1 MLVQLR
7 SGKVLRRKLHRQVE
21 RSVDCSVNA
30 LTVNPL
36 TVNQTTANQP
46 GLSTSVQVRLSED
59 VMVMAQTIATEWG
72 LKNPR
77 DAVEAVFRK
86 YANEYMYGRQNA
98 GKANNFMDLGMQ
110 AGSQKINYAVPD
122 EVQCEAMNELDGLLG
137 L

>member
-7 SGKVLRRKLHRQVE
+7 ERKVLRRKFDRRVE
-21 RSVDCSVNA
+21 AELSSGVGLPIQA
-30 LTVNPL
+30 TPF
-36 TVNQTTANQP
+36 
-46 GLSTSVQVRLSED
+46 GLSDD

-72 LKNPR
+72 LKTPK

-98 GKANNFMDLGMQ
+98 GKADICI
-110 AGSQKINYAVPD
+110 GSVMPIGRVNHVLEP

-137 L
+137 M

>member
-1 MLVQLR
+1 MLAQLKER
-7 SGKVLRRKLHRQVE
+7 KVLRRRFDRGLERSVE
-21 RSVDCSVNA
+21 RSVESYKPTIGSASV
-30 LTVNPL
+30 PM
-36 TVNQTTANQP
+36 
-46 GLSTSVQVRLSED
+46 GLSDD

-72 LKNPR
+72 LKTPR

-98 GKANNFMDLGMQ
+98 GKADNFM
-110 AGSQKINYAVPD
+110 GSVMPIGLPNVNRATQD